1 MREVGGIGREVQD
14 WAAVINDGVS
24 YGAATT
30 RVTSVGFGVVSVLE
44 ED

>member
-1 MREVGGIGREVQD
+1 MREVGGIGKEVQD

-24 YGAATT
+24 YGAAT
-30 RVTSVGFGVVSVLE
+30 RVTSVGFGVVLVLE